1 MTNNLNFPRMGN
13 ETIRESH
20 GLIPQP
26 TNQIPACDGPYVIS
40 ALAIASV
47 PLSFNAVPF
56 LILWPLNFSN
66 YYYSQKK
73 RMSARRPHNQSYAD
87 VAVKPAPQDTS
98 DVAPA
103 VPADVIYKLL
113 GFTAAM
119 IVGPIGMYFLTVNS
133 IFSGSSTLAGIT
145 AAVTANVV
153 LFAYIYVAWTE
164 DKEDRQAASKSDSK
178 KAQ

>member
-1 MTNNLNFPRMGN
+1 
-13 ETIRESH
+13 
-20 GLIPQP
+20 
-26 TNQIPACDGPYVIS
+26 
-40 ALAIASV
+40 
-47 PLSFNAVPF
+47 
-56 LILWPLNFSN
+56 
-66 YYYSQKK
+66 
-73 RMSARRPHNQSYAD
+73 MSARRPHNQSYAD
-87 VAVKPAPQDTS
+87 VAAKPVPQGTS

-119 IVGPIGMYFLTVNS
+119 IAGPIGMYFLTVNTV
-133 IFSGSSTLAGIT
+133 FSGSSTLAGIT

-164 DKEDRQAASKSDSK
+164 DQEDRQAASKSDSK

>member
-1 MTNNLNFPRMGN
+1 
-13 ETIRESH
+13 
-20 GLIPQP
+20 
-26 TNQIPACDGPYVIS
+26 
-40 ALAIASV
+40 
-47 PLSFNAVPF
+47 
-56 LILWPLNFSN
+56 
-66 YYYSQKK
+66 
-73 RMSARRPHNQSYAD
+73 MSARRPHNQSYAD
-87 VAVKPAPQDTS
+87 VAAKPAQGSS

-119 IVGPIGMYFLTVNS
+119 VAGPIGMYFLTVNT

-145 AAVTANVV
+145 AAITANVV

-164 DKEDRQAASKSDSK
+164 DQADRQAASKSDSK

>member
-1 MTNNLNFPRMGN
+1 
-13 ETIRESH
+13 
-20 GLIPQP
+20 
-26 TNQIPACDGPYVIS
+26 
-40 ALAIASV
+40 
-47 PLSFNAVPF
+47 
-56 LILWPLNFSN
+56 
-66 YYYSQKK
+66 
-73 RMSARRPHNQSYAD
+73 MSARRPHNQSYTDA
-87 VAVKPAPQDTS
+87 ATKPALQGSS

-119 IVGPIGMYFLTVNS
+119 VAGPIGMYFLTVNT

-164 DKEDRQAASKSDSK
+164 DQEDRQAASKSGSK

>member
-1 MTNNLNFPRMGN
+1 
-13 ETIRESH
+13 
-20 GLIPQP
+20 
-26 TNQIPACDGPYVIS
+26 
-40 ALAIASV
+40 
-47 PLSFNAVPF
+47 
-56 LILWPLNFSN
+56 
-66 YYYSQKK
+66 
-73 RMSARRPHNQSYAD
+73 MSSRRPDNQSYAD
-87 VAVKPAPQDTS
+87 VAAKPEPQGTS

-145 AAVTANVV
+145 AAVTANAV

-164 DKEDRQAASKSDSK
+164 DQEDRQAASKPDSK